1 MLYWIGQGLGLV
13 STGLGIV
20 TPVFKK
26 KWQML
31 AVNICGNLILALN
44 LICLDRIGSGI
55 FMFLIAAVQG
65 AFNLLRTL
73 KNAKPHPAENVIFL
87 LLYLGLGVYG
97 LVTAPGFVPA
107 VNGQNLLELLP
118 IIGAVLS
125 MCFLTTRDEKKA
137 RAFYIVCCS
146 VWVVYY
152 AFILSTAIFGSLL
165 SVITGILAAIRD
177 RKEKTAA

>member
-1 MLYWIGQGLGLV
+1 MYWLGQTLGLI

-44 LICLDRIGSGI
+44 LIFLDRIGSGI
-55 FMFLIAAVQG
+55 FMFLLAAVQG
-65 AFNLLRTL
+65 TVSLIHTLRET
-73 KNAKPHPAENVIFL
+73 KPHPAENTIFL
-87 LLYLGLGVYG
+87 ILYLVLGFYG

-107 VNGQNLLELLP
+107 VNPQNLLELLP

-125 MCFLTTRDEKKA
+125 MCFLTTREEKRA

-152 AFILSTAIFGSLL
+152 IFILSTAVFGSLL

-177 RKEKTAA
+177 RREKPSA

>member
-1 MLYWIGQGLGLV
+1 MYWLGQTLGLI

-20 TPVFKK
+20 TPALKK

-31 AVNICGNLILALN
+31 TASICGNLILALN
-44 LICLDRIGSGI
+44 LVFLDRIGSGI
-55 FMFLIAAVQG
+55 FMFLLAAVQG
-65 AFNLLRTL
+65 VINLVRTL
-73 KNAKPHPAENVIFL
+73 KDTKPHPVENAIFL
-87 LLYLGLGVYG
+87 LLYLGLGFYG

-125 MCFLTTRDEKKA
+125 MCFLTVRDEKRA
-137 RAFYIVCCS
+137 RMFYVICCS

-152 AFILSTAIFGSLL
+152 IFILSTAIFGSLF
-165 SVITGILAAIRD
+165 SVITGIIAMVREKKKAA
-177 RKEKTAA
+177 A